1 MRHKRQIFWYIFI
14 LFSPNSENIG
24 GAELLVCISQSQ
36 VVVQNVQDG
45 QCTVCNRS
53 STRLNFAKRGRSMQ
67 SSHLHRPGDAL
78 SVAQN
83 FVEIFRPQDVSQSRL
98 CQQPG
103 EIGELGK

>member
-1 MRHKRQIFWYIFI
+1 
-14 LFSPNSENIG
+14 
-24 GAELLVCISQSQ
+24 
-36 VVVQNVQDG
+36 
-45 QCTVCNRS
+45 
-53 STRLNFAKRGRSMQ
+53 MQ

-103 EIGELGK
+103 EIRELGK